1 MELTV
6 SSLQFSG
13 ENNYQLITTSFFS
26 IFVVFE
32 AWNL

>member
-13 ENNYQLITTSFFS
+13 ENNYQLITTSFFF
-26 IFVVFE
+26 FVVFE